1 MFSSHGLV
9 RRSYIHTKVNGLKD
23 RLKNQETV
31 SIVSQ
36 QVQVEEKCALSIE
49 HTAMPREQ
57 ISYRYL

>member
-31 SIVSQ
+31 SIISQ
-36 QVQVEEKCALSIE
+36 QVEKKCALSIK

-57 ISYRYL
+57 ISYL